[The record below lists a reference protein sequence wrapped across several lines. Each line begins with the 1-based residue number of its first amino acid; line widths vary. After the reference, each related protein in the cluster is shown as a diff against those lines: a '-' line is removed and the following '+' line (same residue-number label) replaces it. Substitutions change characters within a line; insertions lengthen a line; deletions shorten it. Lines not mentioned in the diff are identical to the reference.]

1 MIGKCQ
7 ARRGVILL
15 TTLRWLTMP
24 FNYSSN
30 FFPQLN
36 RWLSQTFYTSLPQ
49 AGFEVRE
56 EQIYT
61 SYRIANV
68 LRRKEVLLAEAGSGT
83 GKTFAYLLPT
93 LCYAREKG
101 QPVVIACS
109 SDALQQQMVSP
120 RGDIATLAGV
130 LGLEIS
136 FALARDP
143 ENYICPIRADAAREF
158 LAETG
163 QSQVL
168 EWLDQTERG
177 ERNEIP
183 QLKDEVWTILSYQPS
198 LDCTH
203 CRRRGFCYLARE
215 RTRLRK
221 AEDFIICS
229 HQLFFKD
236 LWSRREQQ
244 QRVVRGFG
252 VVEKQTPH
260 LPLYSAVIFD
270 EGHLLEQPALAQLG
284 TSFSRC
290 RLVQRCEILARLPLA
305 SDNLLLAVETVRG
318 ATEGFF
324 AQVQCLAATGVNQQ
338 RPLHCSGD
346 LLGEAAGLRE
356 RLADLQEE
364 LALYNQ
370 DNVNQ
375 YIGELDRMIAA
386 LDSLGQED
394 PVTWWDAEGETFHI
408 LPRQFSA
415 ALGRELMAQGKP
427 LIFTSA
433 TLDAGDD
440 FAWFKGITGL
450 RMAGV
455 SKVGSSFDLP
465 QQMRLCFSPV
475 ADEQLAR
482 VCHDLVKANRGSSLL
497 LLNTPQDLA
506 NIRDKWPDSSLVML
520 WDGQGEKSHLVE
532 QLCQGKADGLV
543 GTGFWEGID
552 VPGPALT
559 MVIIPRLP
567 FPPNDPVTQA
577 KRAAVQAQGKD
588 PRQQVDLP
596 AMQIKLRQGIGRL
609 IRTNTDQG
617 TVVILD
623 PRAQGLDNLAL
634 ILPRVPRVDI
644 AELI

>member
-1 MIGKCQ
+1 M
-7 ARRGVILL
+7 

-36 RWLSQTFYTSLPQ
+36 RWLSQIFYTSLPQ
-49 AGFEVRE
+49 ADFEVRE

-61 SYRIANV
+61 SYRIANA
-68 LRRKEVLLAEAGSGT
+68 LRGKEVLLAEAGSGT
-83 GKTFAYLLPT
+83 GKTFAYMLPT

-109 SDALQQQMVSP
+109 SDTLQQQLVSL

-143 ENYICPIRADAAREF
+143 ENYICPIRAEAAREF
-158 LAETG
+158 LTETG

-183 QLKDEVWTILSYQPS
+183 QLKDEVWTILNYQPS

-229 HQLFFKD
+229 HHLFFKD

-260 LPLYSAVIFD
+260 LPRYSAVIVD
-270 EGHLLEQPALAQLG
+270 EGHLLEQPALTQLG
-284 TSFSRC
+284 EIVSPR
-290 RLVQRCEILARLPLA
+290 RLNQRLEILARLPLA
-305 SDNLLLAVETVRG
+305 SDNLLLAVEAVHRWG
-318 ATEGFF
+318 ARFF
-324 AQVQCLAATGVNQQ
+324 AEIQTRAALGTS
-338 RPLHCSGD
+338 LHAGD
-346 LLGEAAGLRE
+346 LMGEAAGLRE

-408 LPRQFSA
+408 LHRQFST
-415 ALGRELMAQGKP
+415 ALGRELLAQGKP

-450 RMAGV
+450 GMAGI

-465 QQMRLCFSPV
+465 RQMRLCFSPV
-475 ADEQLAR
+475 AEEQLAR

-497 LLNTPQDLA
+497 LLNTPQDQA
-506 NIRDKWPDSSLVML
+506 DIRDKWPDSSLVVL
-520 WDGQGEKSHLVE
+520 WEGQGEKSFLVE
-532 QLCQGKADGLV
+532 QLRQGDVDGLV

-588 PRQQVDLP
+588 PWQQVDLP

-609 IRTNTDQG
+609 IRSNTDQG

-634 ILPRVPRVDI
+634 ILPQVPRVDI

>member
-1 MIGKCQ
+1 M
-7 ARRGVILL
+7 

-24 FNYSSN
+24 FRYSSD

-36 RWLSQTFYTSLPQ
+36 RWLSQIFYRILPQ

-61 SYRIANV
+61 SYRIVNA
-68 LRRKEVLLAEAGSGT
+68 LRKKEVLLAEAGSGT

-93 LCYAREKG
+93 LCYARDKG

-109 SDALQQQMVSP
+109 SDTIHQQLVSP
-120 RGDIATLAGV
+120 RGDISSLAGI
-130 LGLEIS
+130 LGLDVS

-163 QSQVL
+163 QGLVL
-168 EWLDQTERG
+168 DWLNQTERG
-177 ERNEIP
+177 ERSEIP
-183 QLKDEVWTILSYQPS
+183 QLNDEIWAILSYQPS

-203 CRRRGFCYLARE
+203 CRRRGFCYIARE
-215 RTRLRK
+215 RARLRQ

-236 LWSRREQQ
+236 LWIRREQQ
-244 QRVVRGFG
+244 QVVVRGFG

-260 LPLYSAVIFD
+260 LPRYSAVIFD
-270 EGHLLEQPALAQLG
+270 EGHLLEQPALTQLG
-284 TSFSRC
+284 VIVSPR
-290 RLVQRCEILARLPLA
+290 RLTQRLEILALLPLA
-305 SDNLLLAVETVRG
+305 SDNLLLAVEAMHRWG
-318 ATEGFF
+318 ARFFTEI
-324 AQVQCLAATGVNQQ
+324 QTRAALGTGLQA
-338 RPLHCSGD
+338 GD
-346 LLGEAAGLRE
+346 LLGEAAGFRE
-356 RLADLQEE
+356 CLADLQEE

-375 YIGELDRMIAA
+375 YIGDLDRIIAA

-394 PVTWWDAEGETFHI
+394 PVTWWDAEGETFHV

-415 ALGRELMAQGKP
+415 ALGRELLAQGKP

-450 RMAGV
+450 RTAGV

-475 ADEQLAR
+475 AEEQLAR
-482 VCHDLVKANRGSSLL
+482 VCHDLVTANRGSSLL
-497 LLNTPQDLA
+497 LLNAPQDLA

-532 QLCQGKADGLV
+532 QLRLGKAAGLI

-588 PRQQVDLP
+588 PWQHVDLP
-596 AMQIKLRQGIGRL
+596 AMLIKLRQGIGRL
-609 IRTNTDQG
+609 IRSNTDYG
-617 TVVILD
+617 TIVILD
-623 PRAQGLDNLAL
+623 PLAQGMDNLASF
-634 ILPRVPRVDI
+634 LPQVPRVDL
-644 AELI
+644 AELIYTHAVN